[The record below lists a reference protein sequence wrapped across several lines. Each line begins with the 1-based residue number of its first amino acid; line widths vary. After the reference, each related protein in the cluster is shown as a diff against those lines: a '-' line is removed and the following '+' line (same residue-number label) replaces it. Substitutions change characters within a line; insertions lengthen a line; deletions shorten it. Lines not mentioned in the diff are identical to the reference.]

1 MRRLAVP
8 TEKHVVLVGPNIAVV
23 DQLRE
28 KQNIDFPVGSRSR
41 FHSLPQSCNVAHD
54 SFRSRMTMPIA
65 YMTRMIGSHTSGL
78 PVRNSIKRRSVMG
91 RASLLRRGLYR

>member
-41 FHSLPQSCNVAHD
+41 FHSLPQSCNVGHGAGL
-54 SFRSRMTMPIA
+54 A
-65 YMTRMIGSHTSGL
+65 GL
-78 PVRNSIKRRSVMG
+78 PVARSTTELFP
-91 RASLLRRGLYR
+91 RERPLFSHKRRGLGAADNSAIVRTPL